1 MDEVE
6 DGKVEL
12 FGPDLDQIK
21 PPGLLPLAIVAE
33 VAGRQMQEDF
43 EPILERQIHHLINY
57 AQGIMHIGQRDIA
70 WLRVS
75 KGSVDKGF
83 RFSHLGKILHAKFHQ
98 DFGAIFDKVQVK
110 IYTEKEKVDQI
121 LTQAREVYNKR
132 DIRIE
137 GMTDETTDLF
147 YSC

>member
-6 DGKVEL
+6 DGKVEVI
-12 FGPDLDQIK
+12 GPDLDKIQ
-21 PPGLLPLAIVAE
+21 PPGQLPLAVVAE

-70 WLRVS
+70 WVRVG
-75 KGSVDKGF
+75 KGAVDKGF
-83 RFSHLGKILHAKFHQ
+83 RLSHLGKILHAKFHQ

-110 IYTEKEKVDQI
+110 VYTEPKAVDEI
-121 LTQAREVYNKR
+121 LAKAREIYVK
-132 DIRIE
+132 
-137 GMTDETTDLF
+137 GMPGLRG
-147 YSC
+147 

>member
-6 DGKVEL
+6 DGKVEVI
-12 FGPDLDQIK
+12 GPDLDKIQ
-21 PPGLLPLAIVAE
+21 PPGQLPLAIVAE

-70 WLRVS
+70 WVRVG
-75 KGSVDKGF
+75 KGAVDKGF
-83 RFSHLGKILHAKFHQ
+83 RLSHLGKILHAKFHQ

-110 IYTEKEKVDQI
+110 VYTEQRK
-121 LTQAREVYNKR
+121 
-132 DIRIE
+132 
-137 GMTDETTDLF
+137 G
-147 YSC
+147 